1 MDFPFLEVASLSLSL
16 VELLGGSVLGVTP
29 LLTDVA
35 EGAVI
40 EGAEDVVDF
49 GNVNVGEEM
58 VGDWMAGDTPL
69 EGGEFTVDEVVVVT
83 EELVTGVSEASV
95 SVSVDSVLALGGETG
110 PDSIFTANS

>member
-58 VGDWMAGDTPL
+58 AGDWMAGETPL
-69 EGGEFTVDEVVVVT
+69 EGGEFTVAEVVVT